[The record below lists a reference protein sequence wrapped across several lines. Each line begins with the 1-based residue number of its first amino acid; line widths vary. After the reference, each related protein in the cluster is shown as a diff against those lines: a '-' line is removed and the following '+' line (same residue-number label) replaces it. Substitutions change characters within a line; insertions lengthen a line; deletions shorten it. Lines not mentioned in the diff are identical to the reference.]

1 MESYIKI
8 FFFLT
13 NIKATFLWKN
23 ILIRENVETY
33 LLLSI
38 FVGTHTKKERKRENT
53 KQL

>member
-8 FFFLT
+8 FFFKK
-13 NIKATFLWKN
+13 NIKAIFLWKN

-33 LLLSI
+33 LLLCI
-38 FVGTHTKKERKRENT
+38 FGGPHTKKERKRENT